1 MSNNNTLEFYLKLK
15 DMMSSGLARVGQ
27 SARVNFATVQTAA
40 NRAQTTINTLAQR
53 NTTLASSYDML
64 RNKASQLEK
73 VISSSTST
81 SQIKAATK
89 ELREL
94 NREIERHIGNP
105 NRNGSS
111 GSSGGGMLNK
121 MGFGGMFSRFAPAAL
136 VTGGLMLAGS
146 SVNAAMNFGATN
158 KSYEVLAGNA
168 SKGRELASGL
178 NKLQQDTILGPE
190 VFKAGQTLMGFGIA
204 SERVM
209 PIVKQLGDVAMG
221 DSQRFESLTLAFA
234 QTQAAGKLMGQD
246 LLQYINAGFNPLQT
260 MSEKWQ
266 EFGFKQ
272 KMSVGQLKE
281 AMEKGAISSS
291 MVAKAFEIAT
301 NKGGKFANMMDTIGQ
316 TAYGKMKVMEGQ
328 WEAFKIKF
336 GGWLMPIATTA
347 MEAATGILGIATAME
362 KASSQATVEQA
373 KIGQLVTTI
382 TALNEGSEL
391 RKTKLQELV
400 QTYPD
405 LFGKID
411 IEKIKNSELL
421 NILGD
426 VNKAYDKRISL
437 ATSREVVDSYKGK
450 IKSQE
455 SRAQRMNL
463 AASLLDAGHRDEAYA
478 VLEAGDVAKAWL
490 FGASNER
497 TSARLKKEASQFQ
510 GAADSWKSPLKSQEE
525 ILRIKEFKDIWTQA
539 KELAASKNSMQERF
553 GKNTKAQQEF
563 TKELGFVNSLKSTSS
578 LNKYDINILKNKM
591 FPTKAVDTSATDA
604 AKVEAGAIGKSV
616 ASGGVRT
623 INIHGVKFTDKVEV
637 HAATLKEGVIE
648 IQKELEDMFLRILNS
663 GATVQG

>member
-1 MSNNNTLEFYLKLK
+1 
-15 DMMSSGLARVGQ
+15 MSSGFVRVAQ
-27 SARVNFATVQTAA
+27 SARTNFSTVQAAA
-40 NRAQTTINTLAQR
+40 NRAQASMNTLAQR

-64 RNKASQLEK
+64 RNKAKQLEQ

-81 SQIKAATK
+81 SQIKAATR
-89 ELREL
+89 ELRDL
-94 NREIERHIGNP
+94 NREIEKHIGNP
-105 NRNGSS
+105 NRNAS
-111 GSSGGGMLNK
+111 SSGGGMNL
-121 MGFGGMFSRFAPAAL
+121 GLGGMFSRFAPAAL
-136 VTGGLMLAGS
+136 LTGGLMLAGS

-168 SKGRELASGL
+168 SKGRELAGGL

-281 AMEKGAISSS
+281 AMEKGAISSN

-301 NKGGKFANMMDTIGQ
+301 GKGGKFANMMDTIGQ

-336 GGWLMPIATTA
+336 GGWLMPIASAA
-347 MEAATGILGIATAME
+347 MEAATGILGIATALE

-400 QTYPD
+400 QTYPE

-411 IEKIKNSELL
+411 VEKIKNSELL
-421 NILGD
+421 GILGD

-437 ATSREVVDSYKGK
+437 ATNKEIVDDYKGK
-450 IKSQE
+450 ITSQE
-455 SRAQRMNL
+455 SRANRMKL
-463 AASLLDAGHRDEAYA
+463 AASLLKAGHRDLAYKN
-478 VLEAGDVAKAWL
+478 LDAGDIAKSWL
-490 FGASNER
+490 FGASDEK
-497 TSARLKKEASQFQ
+497 TAARLEKDANDFQ
-510 GAADSWKSPLKSQEE
+510 GAADSWKSPLKGQQES
-525 ILRIKEFKDIWTQA
+525 LKIKELKDIASQA
-539 KELAASKNSMQERF
+539 SGLFGSADAMKERF
-553 GKNTKAQQEF
+553 GKNSKAKQEF
-563 TKELGFVNSLKSTSS
+563 IKEFEYFNTLKPRQQID
-578 LNKYDINILKNKM
+578 KYDVATLRNKM
-591 FPTKAVDTSATDA
+591 FPTKSTDTSAADA

-623 INIHGVKFTDKVEV
+623 INIHGVKFMDKLEL
-637 HAATLKEGVIE
+637 HAGSLKEGVDD
-648 IQKELEDMFLRILNS
+648 IQKQLEEMFLRILNS

>member
-1 MSNNNTLEFYLKLK
+1 MSGGFAKV
-15 DMMSSGLARVGQ
+15 AQ
-27 SARVNFATVQTAA
+27 SAKTNFSTVQAAA
-40 NRAQTTINTLAQR
+40 NRAQASINTLAQR

-64 RNKASQLEK
+64 RNKAKQLEQ

-81 SQIKAATK
+81 SQIKAATR
-89 ELREL
+89 ELRDL
-94 NREIERHIGNP
+94 NREIEKHIGNP
-105 NRNGSS
+105 NRNAS
-111 GSSGGGMLNK
+111 SSGGGMNL
-121 MGFGGMFSRFAPAAL
+121 GLGGMFSRFAPAAML
-136 VTGGLMLAGS
+136 TGGLMLAGS

-168 SKGRELASGL
+168 SKGRELAGGL

-209 PIVKQLGDVAMG
+209 PIVKQLGDIAMG
-221 DSQRFESLTLAFA
+221 DSQKFESLTLAFA

-281 AMEKGAISSS
+281 SMEKGAISSS
-291 MVAKAFEIAT
+291 MVAKAFELAT
-301 NKGGKFANMMDTIGQ
+301 TKGGKFANMMDTIGQ

-347 MEAATGILGIATAME
+347 MEAATGILGIATSLE

-411 IEKIKNSELL
+411 IEKVKNSELL
-421 NILGD
+421 GILGD

-437 ATSREVVDSYKGK
+437 ATSREIVDSYKDK
-450 IKSQE
+450 VKSQE
-455 SRAQRMNL
+455 ARAQRMML
-463 AASLLDAGHRDEAYA
+463 AANLLDAGHRQEAFD
-478 VLEAGDVAKAWL
+478 VLNAGDVSKAWL
-490 FGASNER
+490 WGGSNER
-497 TSARLKKEASQFQ
+497 TSARLKKEAGEFQ
-510 GAADSWKSPLKSQEE
+510 GAADSWKSPLKGQQE
-525 ILRIKEFKDIWTQA
+525 ILKIKELKDIASQASGLFGSAEMMKERFGTNSKAKQEFIKEF
-539 KELAASKNSMQERF
+539 EYF
-553 GKNTKAQQEF
+553 
-563 TKELGFVNSLKSTSS
+563 NSLKPRQQID
-578 LNKYDINILKNKM
+578 KYDIATLRNKM
-591 FPTKAVDTSATDA
+591 FPTKAADTSAADA
-604 AKVEAGAIGKSV
+604 AKVEAGNIGKSV

-623 INIHGVKFTDKVEV
+623 INIHGVKFMDKLEL
-637 HAATLKEGVIE
+637 HTANLKEGTVE
-648 IQKELEDMFLRILNS
+648 IQKELEEIFLRILNS